1 MKSSAALRVV
11 QGGPPATL
19 ELKRAHLDILRYL
32 RDMGPENAGLWSEGD
47 VDELFKHRPRYV
59 ALVRGNENPVIEI
72 TREGLLALTKH
83 EEGSN
88 GHQRDR

>member
-1 MKSSAALRVV
+1 MRAKPMHLSLVAEPKSFALKK
-11 QGGPPATL
+11 T
-19 ELKRAHLDILRYL
+19 HLDILRYL
-32 RDMGPENAGLWSEGD
+32 RDMGAENAGLWREDD

-59 ALVRGNENPVIEI
+59 ALVKGNEHPVIEI

-88 GHQRDR
+88 GHRKDD